1 MKVKKRVFL
10 KIGAALLGTGMAAFL
25 LFAATSFLGDPISG
39 SLAKVA
45 IHEYVAQHYPEREF
59 EIGEIKYNF
68 KFGEYSAKVSDPTSR
83 DTQFLVSWEGNGCS
97 DNYEYAVL
105 DGWNTMDR
113 LAEECAEE
121 IKPLLSSAEGLE
133 QAAFTVTLSN
143 ETQENGITPKPALDV
158 SFEKEMA
165 SDFTLIIRAD
175 SPNPSI
181 EEAARMLEAADQTLK
196 ANGYFLAEYTIDL
209 QDSEQEDHCLLI
221 SDVTPEL
228 IEEGNLVKRFYQC
241 ESSDLPQEGEPFV
254 RFYPIVD

>member
-1 MKVKKRVFL
+1 MKKN
-10 KIGAALLGTGMAAFL
+10 
-25 LFAATSFLGDPISG
+25 TSKNTT
-39 SLAKVA
+39 KVA
-45 IHEYVAQHYPEREF
+45 IIFLVLIVAVVAYFAYLSNKSREA
-59 EIGEIKYNF
+59 EDEAAMTAVKL
-68 KFGEYSAKVSDPTSR
+68 VLSR
-83 DTQFLVSWEGNGCS
+83 DLEH
-97 DNYEYAVL
+97 NYPPTVKEVMKYYVDIQKCL
-105 DGWNTMDR
+105 Y
-113 LAEECAEE
+113 AEECAEE

-175 SPNPSI
+175 SAIPSI

>member
-1 MKVKKRVFL
+1 
-10 KIGAALLGTGMAAFL
+10 MAAFL
-25 LFAATSFLGDPISG
+25 LFLAGSFLGNPVSG
-39 SLAKVA
+39 YLAKAA
-45 IHEYVAQHYPEREF
+45 IHKYVAQHYPEREF

-68 KFGEYSAKVSDPTSR
+68 KFDVYSAKVSDPASR

-113 LAEECAEE
+113 LTEECAEQ
-121 IKPLLSSAEGLE
+121 IKLPLSSAEGLE
-133 QAAFTVTLSN
+133 QAAFTVTLSD
-143 ETQENGITPKPALDV
+143 ETQENGINQKPPLDV
-158 SFEKEMA
+158 SFEKEMS
-165 SDFTLIIRAD
+165 SDFALIIRAD

-254 RFYPIVD
+254 RFYPVTN